1 MEPGKPLPADAL
13 CRRCDPNDFDFET
26 TAELE
31 ELKHM
36 VGQQRAVEAIR
47 FGAGMDV
54 DGFNLFVLGPPGTGR
69 HSFIR
74 QFLAQRASNRPP
86 APDWCYVN
94 NFQQPQKPKALELPA
109 GRGRELRD
117 DVSRLL
123 GEVHTAVPAAFE
135 SEDYRTR
142 RQAIEDEFKEEQS
155 QTFEEIQKHARER
168 DIQIIQTPT
177 GIAFAPV
184 RRGEVLSPDDFEK
197 LSEDERHRVQKDIE
211 DVSKEFR
218 DAMQETPK
226 RVRKAHEKVR
236 ELDREFAVYAVGSLI
251 DDLIQRYEDLPKVV
265 DYLESM
271 QADII
276 DNIDQFRTPP
286 EQQQQQQL
294 VQRMA
299 AMPGGGGDTSAIE
312 RRYSVN
318 LLVDNSEAEGAPVVF
333 EDHPAYTYLV
343 GRIEHLS
350 QMGALL
356 TDFTLIRPGA
366 LHRANGGYLV
376 LDVRKVL
383 MEPFA
388 WEALKQTL
396 KSRRIRI
403 ESLGQAYSL
412 VSTVSLEPEPV
423 PLQVK
428 VVLIGER
435 LLYYLLQALDP
446 EFSELFKV
454 GADFDDQ
461 MERTPENHRLLAQL
475 LGTIASRENLKALH
489 RDAVARVVEESARYA
504 GDSQRLSTQ
513 VRQAA
518 DIVREASYWASQN
531 GNDVVRAGDVQRA
544 IDSRIRRASRIR
556 ERMQEEI
563 QRGTILIDTEGA
575 RIGQINGLA
584 IAQIGD
590 FAFARPSRITARLS
604 LGAGKVID
612 IEREV
617 ELGGPLHS
625 KGVLILS
632 GFLASHYV
640 ADRPLSLAATLVF
653 EQSYGG
659 IEGDSASSAELYA
672 LLSALAEV
680 PIKQSFAVTGSVNQY
695 GEVQA
700 IGAVNEKIEGFFE
713 TCEARGLTGGQ
724 GVLIPV
730 SNVQHLMLRQ
740 NVIDAVESG
749 RFQIYPVRTIDQ
761 GMEILTGLPAGER
774 DERGEFP
781 DGTLNHRI
789 RARLIEFAEK
799 RQAFALEARKEQTP

>member
-388 WEALKQTL
+388 WEALKQAL

-700 IGAVNEKIEGFFE
+700 IGGVNEKIEGFFE

>member
-1 MEPGKPLPADAL
+1 MEPGNPLPPDAL
-13 CRRCDPNDFDFET
+13 YRRCNPNDFDFET
-26 TAELE
+26 TAELD
-31 ELKHM
+31 ELRHM
-36 VGQQRAVEAIR
+36 VGQQRAVEAIQ

-54 DGFNLFVLGPPGTGR
+54 DGFNLFVLGAAGTGR

-74 QFLAQRASNRPP
+74 QFLAQRASSRPP
-86 APDWCYVN
+86 ASDWCYVN
-94 NFQQPQKPKALELPA
+94 NFQQPQKPKALDLPA
-109 GRGRELRD
+109 GRGRRLRG
-117 DVSRLL
+117 DVNRVI
-123 GEVHTAVPAAFE
+123 EEAHTAVPAAFE
-135 SEDYRTR
+135 SDDYRTR
-142 RQAIEDEFKEEQS
+142 RQAVEDEFKEEQS
-155 QTFEEIQKHARER
+155 RTFEEIQKHARER

-184 RRGEVLSPDDFEK
+184 RRGEVLSPDEFEK
-197 LSEDERHRVQKDIE
+197 LPETEQQRVQKDIE
-211 DVSKEFR
+211 EVSKEFR
-218 DAMQETPK
+218 AAMQETPK
-226 RVRKAHEKVR
+226 RVRKAREKVR

-251 DDLIQRYEDLPKVV
+251 EDLIHSYEDLPKVV
-265 DYLESM
+265 DYLDSM

-276 DNIDQFRTPP
+276 DNIDQFRTSP
-286 EQQQQQQL
+286 EQQQQQQM

-299 AMPGGGGDTSAIE
+299 GVSGGGSDASAID
-312 RRYSVN
+312 RRYGVN
-318 LLVDNSEAEGAPVVF
+318 LLVDNSDAEGAPVVF
-333 EDHPAYTYLV
+333 EDHPAYTYLI

-356 TDFTLIRPGA
+356 TDFSLIRPGA

-388 WEALKQTL
+388 WEALKQAL
-396 KSRRIRI
+396 KSRHIRI

-423 PLQVK
+423 PLRVK

-454 GADFDDQ
+454 AADFDDQ
-461 MERTPENHRLLAQL
+461 MERTPENHRLVAQL
-475 LGTIASRENLKALH
+475 LGNIAARENLRPLD
-489 RDAVARVVEESARYA
+489 RSAVARVIEESARHA

-513 VRQAA
+513 VRHAA
-518 DIVREASYWASQN
+518 DIVREANYWASQDL
-531 GNDVVRAGDVQRA
+531 NDVIQADDVQRA

-556 ERMQEEI
+556 ERTQDEI

-575 RIGQINGLA
+575 RIGQINALA
-584 IAQIGD
+584 VAQIGD
-590 FAFARPSRITARLS
+590 FAFARPSRITARIS

-672 LLSALAEV
+672 LLSALAQV

-700 IGAVNEKIEGFFE
+700 ISAVNEKIEGFFD
-713 TCEARGLTGGQ
+713 TCHARGLTGDQ
-724 GVLIPV
+724 GVLIPA

-749 RFQIYPVRTIDQ
+749 QFHIYPVRTIDQ
-761 GMEILTGLPAGER
+761 GMALLTGVPAGEP

-781 DGTLNHRI
+781 EATLNHRI
-789 RARLIEFAEK
+789 RARLIELAEK
-799 RQAFALEARKEQTP
+799 RQAFALEAKKEPTP

>member
-388 WEALKQTL
+388 WEALKQAL